1 MAESKNIF
9 LKGKMNKD
17 LDNRLL
23 GEGEYRDA
31 LNISVGKSEDKNVG
45 SLQNILGNELLLKPT
60 SGGSVPFESNT
71 NLVCIGY
78 VVDNER
84 NRIFQFLTDYV
95 DTAPSLIN
103 PPGGGAEMK
112 VTVYDPTSNG
122 NPYLTL
128 VSGTFLNFSTTNLI
142 TGVNLVEN
150 LLFWT
155 DNRNQPRKINVDT
168 AISNSVE
175 SGNPYYTNAEQIAVA
190 KYAPFKAP
198 SLYSIS
204 PLVNVELDTTN
215 SVTGPGGFTV
225 ITVNNSDITAYNIA
239 VGDQIISQAALP
251 GGIGQ
256 SDNVVITK
264 IFDNGT
270 TSSVYITGVWTTIE
284 DAQFY
289 KCTMGTA
296 DTVSNINGNDNFL
309 EDKFVRFSYR
319 FKFDDN
325 EYSLIAPF
333 TQPTFIP
340 NQKGYFISGD
350 EDAAYRSTVLEWM
363 ENSVNEVKL
372 IIELPDTGGNI
383 ATSYKIKSIDI
394 LYKESDSLAIKVVDT
409 ILVSK
414 LQQVSPNTNI
424 YTYKYQSQKPK
435 KTLAENETLRVYDKI
450 PIRALGQESVGN
462 RIIYGNF
469 INQNTPPATLNY
481 NVTLV
486 EKGNDYTPFV
496 SWIEYP
502 NHNLKQNRTYQ
513 VGIVLSDKFGRQSSV
528 ILSSAAPYIE
538 NANTV
543 YGGSSVFIPY
553 KSSDWS
559 TDVRGWFGD
568 ELVVVFNET
577 INSIRNEGA
586 GTPGLYATV
595 SGIVPNSQT
604 GFEITA
610 GVVNNAGP
618 YTYTYTLQTA
628 AGAQVNRPFA
638 SKYLK
643 GKYKDYVKVL
653 TASYSPITS
662 IGSLTADGAISE
674 IYNFNPLSGPLTFPD
689 IKFSYSI
696 NELGWYSYKVV
707 VKQQEQ
713 DYYNVYV
720 PGMLAGYPT
729 QTPSTFPTGED
740 DTTCHFVSINDNINK
755 VPRDLSEVG
764 PNQRQYRSSAQ
775 LWPRVENMVSASNR
789 QYFPGTVSNVVNTIA
804 PSDDLN
810 FLSTASTA
818 PNNLYQFD
826 TDPLINRV
834 STSNRVGVLAGSM
847 TPYLGIFE
855 TDPDTSLIDLFWET
869 STTGYIS
876 DLNIDVLTGSDIIVS
891 FSDLD
896 FIYREDQDYQ
906 GSDPNEGT
914 PTSPFITEWFY
925 FKDAFGV
932 EVTSIDSVIM
942 SVVDIND
949 NIVSDRFALIR
960 DTTPLSPT
968 YLKYKIKITQSE
980 YYYGTNVD
988 GASPTLPGVG
998 TFIFTFDITHT
1009 VGGTTYNPIL
1019 STSPLKITNI
1029 TPIISNPVTDDVIYY
1044 LTNDPLPGLFIN
1056 GTGKNGNSSQNPISP
1071 SPNADLYWTLP
1082 INSGSSYFTIDNLQ
1096 GNIIIGTNEI
1106 PSGDYYLTMK
1116 LQDSTFSTGVE
1127 FPVGGSLSATRD
1139 VIISSPFLTGCSNWV
1154 SEATVMDS
1162 PAPEP
1167 FVYTVNAAGYINLW
1181 KFLREGEVITSST
1194 VSLYQ
1199 FTQMVTGDVFPLP
1212 SEWTQGTALD
1222 PLVVDFFPSGVYDG
1236 NGYFAGDIFWGIEEA
1251 DAYPAFILFFKGRVC
1266 TNLRPLGFEVDL
1278 EIEGEFITDPN
1289 DDPCVSESENC
1300 TLEYIKPP
1308 EDAVCKEWTILNTST
1323 YPIRWNGLHGNGVN
1337 IIGGILQPGQYAK
1350 SFGNGGTY
1358 PVARDLSLSAMG
1370 SSTDGGLITY
1380 TGSVTCPLP

>member
-45 SLQNILGNELLLKPT
+45 SLQNILGNELLTKPT
-60 SGGSVPFESNT
+60 SSGTVPFESNT
-71 NLVCIGY
+71 YLVCIGY

-84 NRIFQFLTDYV
+84 NRVFQFLTDYT
-95 DTAPSLIN
+95 DPSPSLIN
-103 PPGGGAEMK
+103 PPGSLSQMK
-112 VTVYDPTSNG
+112 ITVYDPTNNG

-128 VSGTFLNFSTTNLI
+128 AQGTFLNFSTTNLI

-175 SGNPYYTNAEQIAVA
+175 SGNPYYTNAEQMAVA
-190 KYAPFKAP
+190 KYAPFIPP

-204 PLVNVELDTTN
+204 PPVDVDLDATK
-215 SVTGPGGFTV
+215 SITGPGGFTV
-225 ITVNNSDITAYNIA
+225 VNVDNSDIAAYNIT
-239 VGDQIISQAALP
+239 VGDQIISQSD
-251 GGIGQ
+251 GVGQ

-264 IFDNGT
+264 IFDNGV
-270 TSSVYITGVWTTIE
+270 TSSVYITGVWTITNTV
-284 DAQFY
+284 QFY

-296 DTVSNINGNDNFL
+296 ATASNINGNDNFL

-340 NQKGYFISGD
+340 NQKGYFINGD
-350 EDAAYRSTVLEWM
+350 ENAAYRSTVLEWM

-372 IIELPDTGGNI
+372 IIELPDTGANI

-409 ILVSK
+409 ISVSK
-414 LQQVSPNTNI
+414 LQQVSTNTNI

-435 KTLAENETLRVYDKI
+435 KTLPESETLRVYDKI
-450 PIRALGQESVGN
+450 PVRALGQESVGN

-481 NVTLV
+481 NVSLV
-486 EKGNDYTPFV
+486 EKGNDYTPFI

-502 NHNLKQNRTYQ
+502 NHNIKQNRTYQ

-528 ILSSAAPYIE
+528 ILSSAAPFIE
-538 NANTV
+538 NGDTV

-553 KSSDWS
+553 KSQNWA

-568 ELVVVFNET
+568 ELVIIFNET
-577 INSIRNEGA
+577 INSVRNEGA

-595 SGIVPNSQT
+595 SGVITNSQA

-618 YTYTYTLQTA
+618 YTYTYTLQTV
-628 AGAQVNRPFA
+628 GTPQLNRP
-638 SKYLK
+638 KVGNYLK

-653 TASYSPITS
+653 TASA
-662 IGSLTADGAISE
+662 GSLTADGPISE
-674 IYNFNPLSGPLTFPD
+674 IYNFNPLSGPSTFPD
-689 IKFSYSI
+689 IKFSYAI

-729 QTPSTFPTGED
+729 GQTSSTFPVGED
-740 DTTCHFVSINDNINK
+740 NTTCHFVSINDNINK

-764 PNQRQYRSSAQ
+764 PNQRQYRSSEQ
-775 LWPRVENMVSASNR
+775 LWPRVENISETSNR
-789 QYFPGTVSNVVNTIA
+789 QYFPGAISNVVNTIA
-804 PSDDLN
+804 PSNDLN
-810 FLSTASTA
+810 FLSSSGTAVT
-818 PNNLYQFD
+818 NIYQLD

-834 STSNRVGVLAGSM
+834 STSSRVGVVAGSM
-847 TPYLGIFE
+847 TPYLGVFE

-876 DLNIDVLTGSDIIVS
+876 DLNIDVLTGADIIVS

-896 FIYREDQDYQ
+896 FIYRENQDYQ
-906 GSDPNEGT
+906 GADPNPGT

-925 FKDAFGV
+925 FKNAFGV
-932 EVTSIDSVIM
+932 EVFNIDSVVM
-942 SVVDIND
+942 LVVDITGTN
-949 NIVSDRFALIR
+949 VSDRFALVR
-960 DTTPLSPT
+960 DTDPLSPT
-968 YLKYKIKITQSE
+968 YRKYKIKITQSD
-980 YYYGTNVD
+980 YYYGTNVA
-988 GASPTLPGVG
+988 GAFPTLPGIG
-998 TFIFTFDITHT
+998 TFIFTFNITHT
-1009 VGGTTYNPIL
+1009 VSGVVYNPIL
-1019 STSPLKITNI
+1019 STQASGLKITNA
-1029 TPIISNPVTDDVIYY
+1029 TPVISNPPSDDIVYN
-1044 LTNDPLPGLFIN
+1044 LTNDPLPGPFIDGI
-1056 GTGKNGNSSQNPISP
+1056 GTNGNVSPVINSP
-1071 SPNADLYWTLP
+1071 SPRADLYWTLA
-1082 INSGSSYFTIDNLQ
+1082 SGRSPYFNIDNLQ
-1096 GNIIIGTNEI
+1096 GNIIIRTSEI
-1106 PSGDYYLTMK
+1106 PYGEYIVTMK
-1116 LQDSTFSTGVE
+1116 LQDSTFSTGAA
-1127 FPVGGSLSATRD
+1127 FPIPGSLSTTRD
-1139 VIISSPFLTGCSNWV
+1139 VIIDSPFLYGCSDWE
-1154 SEATVMDS
+1154 SIASTIL
-1162 PAPEP
+1162 APPDP
-1167 FVYTVNAAGYINLW
+1167 FIYTVFATGFVNFWKYLRQGETILESSVALW
-1181 KFLREGEVITSST
+1181 KFQ
-1194 VSLYQ
+1194 Q
-1199 FTQMVTGDVFPLP
+1199 FGA
-1212 SEWTQGTALD
+1212 SEPYAYSNSYAGGRALM
-1222 PLVVDFFPSGVYDG
+1222 PVPVDFFPPSGYNG
-1236 NGYFAGDIFWGIEEA
+1236 RGYFNNPIFFGLNLSEMQP
-1251 DAYPAFILFFKGRVC
+1251 AYSLFFKGWIY
-1266 TNLRPLGFEVDL
+1266 TTLNGVDSNRAIYVDFQ
-1278 EIEGEFITDPN
+1278 IEGELTSSTA
-1289 DDPCVSESENC
+1289 SEVISNSENC
-1300 TLEYIKPP
+1300 TVPYIGDPVAYIP
-1308 EDAVCKEWTILNTST
+1308 EDCYEWTIQNTSPF
-1323 YPIRWNGLHGNGVN
+1323 PIRWNGLHGNGVT
-1337 IIGGILQPGQYAK
+1337 IIGGIIQPGQYAK
-1350 SFGNGGTY
+1350 STGNTGTY
-1358 PVARDLSLSAMG
+1358 PVAREFSLSAMG
-1370 SSTDGGLITY
+1370 NPTYGGGVITY
-1380 TGSVTCPLP
+1380 TGSAVTCPIL

>member
-60 SGGSVPFESNT
+60 SNGSVPFESNT
-71 NLVCIGY
+71 DLVCIGY

-103 PPGGGAEMK
+103 LPGAGSEMK
-112 VTVYDPTSNG
+112 ITVYDPTSNG

-128 VSGTFLNFSTTNLI
+128 VSGSFLNFSTTNLI

-175 SGNPYYTNAEQIAVA
+175 SGSPYYTNAEQIAVA

-204 PLVNVELDTTN
+204 PLVDVDLDTTN
-215 SVTGPGGFTV
+215 SVLGPGGFTV
-225 ITVNNSDITAYNIA
+225 VTVDNSDIAAYNIT
-239 VGDQIISQAALP
+239 VGDQIISQP
-251 GGIGQ
+251 DGIGQ

-270 TSSVYITGVWTTIE
+270 TSSVYITGVWTITNTV
-284 DAQFY
+284 QFY

-296 DTVSNINGNDNFL
+296 DTVSNLSGNDNFL

-340 NQKGYFISGD
+340 NQKGYFINGD

-372 IIELPDTGGNI
+372 IIELPDTGANI

-414 LQQVSPNTNI
+414 LQQVSANTNI

-450 PIRALGQESVGN
+450 PVRALGQESVGN

-577 INSIRNEGA
+577 INSIRNEA
-586 GTPGLYATV
+586 VGTPGLYATV
-595 SGIVPNSQT
+595 SGIIPNSQA

-610 GVVNNAGP
+610 GTVNNAGP
-618 YTYTYTLQTA
+618 YTYIYTLQTI
-628 AGAQVNRPFA
+628 GTPQLNRPRVGN
-638 SKYLK
+638 YLK

-653 TASYSPITS
+653 TASA
-662 IGSLTADGAISE
+662 GSLTTDGAISE
-674 IYNFNPLSGPLTFPD
+674 IYNFNPLSGPSTFPD
-689 IKFSYSI
+689 IKFSYAI

-729 QTPSTFPTGED
+729 QPSSTFPAGEEN
-740 DTTCHFVSINDNINK
+740 TTCHFVSINDNINK

-775 LWPRVENMVSASNR
+775 LWPRVENMGSALNR

-810 FLSTASTA
+810 FSSTGSA

-834 STSNRVGVLAGSM
+834 STSNRVGVTAGSM
-847 TPYLGIFE
+847 TPYLGVFE

-896 FIYREDQDYQ
+896 FIYREYQ
-906 GSDPNEGT
+906 NYLGSDPNEGT

-925 FKDAFGV
+925 FKNSFGV
-932 EVTSIDSVIM
+932 KVTAIDSVIM
-942 SVVDIND
+942 TVKDIAGND
-949 NIVSDRFALIR
+949 VSSKFELIR
-960 DTTPLSPT
+960 DTATPPGPN
-968 YLKYKIKITQSE
+968 YLDYKIKITQSE
-980 YYYGTNVD
+980 YYYGTNVN
-988 GASPTLPGVG
+988 GTFPTSPGIG

-1009 VGGTTYNPIL
+1009 VGATTYNPIL
-1019 STSPLKITNI
+1019 STSPLKITNV
-1029 TPIISNPVTDDVIYY
+1029 TPVISNPATDDIIYY

-1056 GTGKNGNSSQNPISP
+1056 GTGKNGNSSQIPNSP

-1082 INSGSSYFTIDNLQ
+1082 INTGPSYFAIDNLQ

-1106 PSGDYYLTMK
+1106 PSGEYFLKMK

-1127 FPVGGSLSATRD
+1127 FPVGGSLSTTRD

-1154 SEATVMDS
+1154 SEASVMLS
-1162 PAPEP
+1162 PPEEP
-1167 FVYTVNAAGYINLW
+1167 FVYTINAAGYINLW

-1199 FTQMVTGDVFPLP
+1199 FQQIT
-1212 SEWTQGTALD
+1212 TALVFELGLD
-1222 PLVVDFFPSGVYDG
+1222 YAQGRALAPLTVDFFPSGVYNG
-1236 NGYFAGDIFWGIEEA
+1236 NGYFFGYIFYGIE
-1251 DAYPAFILFFKGRVC
+1251 DVDVYPAYLLFFKGTVC
-1266 TNLRPLGFEVDL
+1266 TNLRPLGFEVNF
-1278 EIEGEFITDPN
+1278 EIEGDFITSPTA
-1289 DDPCVSESENC
+1289 DPCVSRSENC

-1337 IIGGILQPGQYAK
+1337 IIGGIIQPGQYAK

-1370 SSTDGGLITY
+1370 SSTDGGIITY

>member
-1 MAESKNIF
+1 MAESKNTF

-45 SLQNILGNELLLKPT
+45 SLQNILGNELLIKPT
-60 SGGSVPFESNT
+60 SSGSVPFESNT
-71 NLVCIGY
+71 DLVCIGY

-103 PPGGGAEMK
+103 PPGSGRQMK
-112 VTVYDPTSNG
+112 ITVYDPTNNG

-204 PLVNVELDTTN
+204 PPVDVDLDATK

-225 ITVNNSDITAYNIA
+225 VDVDNSDIAAYNIT
-239 VGDQIISQAALP
+239 VGDQIISQP
-251 GGIGQ
+251 DGIGQ

-264 IFDNGT
+264 IFDNGS
-270 TSSVYITGVWTTIE
+270 TSSVYITGVWTITNTV
-284 DAQFY
+284 QFY

-296 DTVSNINGNDNFL
+296 ATVSNINGNDNFL

-319 FKFDDN
+319 FRFDDN

-340 NQKGYFISGD
+340 NQKGYFINGD

-372 IIELPDTGGNI
+372 IIELPDTGANI

-409 ILVSK
+409 ISVSK
-414 LQQVSPNTNI
+414 LQQVSANTNI

-435 KTLAENETLRVYDKI
+435 KTLAEAETLRVYDKI
-450 PIRALGQESVGN
+450 PVRALGQESVGN

-481 NVTLV
+481 NVSLV
-486 EKGNDYTPFV
+486 EKGNDYTPFT

-502 NHNLKQNRTYQ
+502 NHNIKQNRTYQ
-513 VGIVLSDKFGRQSSV
+513 VGVVLSDKFGRQSSV
-528 ILSSAAPYIE
+528 ILSSAAPFIE
-538 NANTV
+538 NGDTV

-553 KSSDWS
+553 KSQNWT
-559 TDVRGWFGD
+559 TDVRSWFGD
-568 ELVVVFNET
+568 ELVIIFNET
-577 INSIRNEGA
+577 INSVRNEGA

-595 SGIVPNSQT
+595 SGVIPNSQD

-618 YTYTYTLQTA
+618 YTYTYTLQTV
-628 AGAQVNRPFA
+628 GTPQLNRPRVGN
-638 SKYLK
+638 YLK

-653 TASYSPITS
+653 TASA
-662 IGSLTADGAISE
+662 GSLTADGPISD

-689 IKFSYSI
+689 IKFSYTI
-696 NELGWYSYKVV
+696 NELGWYSYKIV

-729 QTPSTFPTGED
+729 QPSSTFPTGED
-740 DTTCHFVSINDNINK
+740 NTTCHFVSINDNINK

-764 PNQRQYRSSAQ
+764 PNQRQYRSSVQ
-775 LWPRVENMVSASNR
+775 LWPRVENMEGTLNR
-789 QYFPGTVSNVVNTIA
+789 QYFPGAISNVVNTIA

-810 FLSTASTA
+810 FLLTGSAGT
-818 PNNLYQFD
+818 NLYQLD

-834 STSNRVGVLAGSM
+834 STSSRVGVTAGGM
-847 TPYLGIFE
+847 VPYLGIFE
-855 TDPDTSLIDLFWET
+855 TDPVSSLIDLFWET

-876 DLNIDVLTGSDIIVS
+876 DLNIDVLTGSDVIVS

-896 FIYREDQDYQ
+896 FIYRENQDYQ
-906 GSDPNEGT
+906 GTDPNEGT

-925 FKDAFGV
+925 FKNAFGV
-932 EVTSIDSVIM
+932 EVFDIDSVVM
-942 SVVDIND
+942 SVADIVGN
-949 NIVSDRFALIR
+949 NVSSKFALIR
-960 DTTPLSPT
+960 DTNPLSPT
-968 YLKYKIKITQSE
+968 YRKYKIKITQSD

-988 GASPTLPGVG
+988 GAFPTLPGIG
-998 TFIFTFDITHT
+998 TFIFTFNITHT
-1009 VGGTTYNPIL
+1009 VGGTIYNPIL
-1019 STSPLKITNI
+1019 STQASGLKITNV
-1029 TPIISNPVTDDVIYY
+1029 TPVISNPPSDGIVYN
-1044 LTNDPLPGLFIN
+1044 LTNDPLPGPFID
-1056 GTGKNGNSSQNPISP
+1056 GIGRNGNFSANSTNYL
-1071 SPNADLYWTLP
+1071 ADLYWTLP
-1082 INSGSSYFTIDNLQ
+1082 SGGSTYFSIDNLQ
-1096 GNIIIGTNEI
+1096 GNIIIGTSEI
-1106 PSGDYYLTMK
+1106 PYGEYFVTMK
-1116 LQDSTFSTGVE
+1116 LQDSTFSTGVV
-1127 FPVGGSLSATRD
+1127 FPVGGSLSTTRD
-1139 VIISSPFLTGCSNWV
+1139 IIIDSPFLYGCSDWESAAN
-1154 SEATVMDS
+1154 SFTA
-1162 PAPEP
+1162 AEP
-1167 FVYTVNAAGYINLW
+1167 YAYTVFATGFVNFW
-1181 KFLREGEVITSST
+1181 KYLREGETILDST
-1194 VSLYQ
+1194 VALWKFQ
-1199 FTQMVTGDVFPLP
+1199 QLVTGNTFDDSNSYVEGQAVMPVL
-1212 SEWTQGTALD
+1212 
-1222 PLVVDFFPSGVYDG
+1222 VDFFPPSGYNG
-1236 NGYFAGDIFWGIEEA
+1236 RGYFNQAIFLGLNSGEMQP
-1251 DAYPAFILFFKGRVC
+1251 AYSLSFKGYIY
-1266 TNLRPLGFEVDL
+1266 TTLNGVDINRSIYVDFT
-1278 EIEGEFITDPN
+1278 IEGELTSTSAFEVISN
-1289 DDPCVSESENC
+1289 SENC
-1300 TLEYIKPP
+1300 TVPLIGDPVAYIP
-1308 EDAVCKEWTILNTST
+1308 EDCYEWTIQNTSPF
-1323 YPIRWNGLHGNGVN
+1323 PIRWNGLHGNGVT
-1337 IIGGILQPGQYAK
+1337 IIGGIIQPGQYAK
-1350 SFGNGGTY
+1350 SLGNGGTY
-1358 PVARDLSLSAMG
+1358 PVARQFSLSAMG
-1370 SSTDGGLITY
+1370 SPTYGGGVITY
-1380 TGSVTCPLP
+1380 TGSAVTCPIL